1 MRLLTVL
8 GSILLLSAVTLGQA
22 PVRGI
27 AGYCPYGCGPYI
39 PLVTTPMISLDTVST
54 APAGARN
61 ATGGL
66 IAGATNSTLS
76 QSNAS
81 PDSVYTQPVWYAGG
95 TTPKLGPA
103 VRITLPIARPVRV
116 EHEVERVRYE
126 GERPAWRYFAPS
138 ETASATEAMASA
150 RGAKKATRTYTN
162 QDVGRQNQKNGEFK
176 YDGKTGKIQ

>member
-1 MRLLTVL
+1 MRLFTVL
-8 GSILLLSAVTLGQA
+8 CSILLLSAVAWGQA
-22 PVRGI
+22 PARGI
-27 AGYCPYGCGPYI
+27 AGYCPYGCGPYL

-54 APAGARN
+54 APAGASN

-66 IAGATNSTLS
+66 VAGATNSTLS
-76 QSNAS
+76 QSYAS
-81 PDSVYTQPVWYAGG
+81 PNSVYTQPVWYAGG

-103 VRITLPIARPVRV
+103 VRIGLPIARTVHV
-116 EHEVERVRYE
+116 EREVEVMKRE

-162 QDVGRQNQKNGEFK
+162 QDVERQNQKNGEFK
-176 YDGKTGKIQ
+176 YDGKAGKIQ